1 MSQPSIATEGT
12 FTPDDLLISGPVVT
26 ESVVVPTG
34 QTILRGTVMG
44 KITSGGKL
52 IKSLSGASDGSQTP
66 SGIAVEAITTSGDVT
81 TLVYTSGVFNSNAL
95 DLGAS
100 HTLASIKAAL
110 RDKGIYFEPANAA
123 R

>member
-44 KITSGGKL
+44 KITTGGKL

-66 SGIAVEAITTSGDVT
+66 YGIAVEAITTSGDVT
-81 TLVYTSGVFNSNAL
+81 TLVYTAGVFNSNAL

-100 HTLASIKAAL
+100 HTLATIKAAL
-110 RDKGIYFEPANAA
+110 RDKGIFFEPANAA

>member
-1 MSQPSIATEGT
+1 MSQPTLVSEGT
-12 FTPDDLLISGPVVT
+12 FTPDDLLISGPVTT
-26 ESVVVPTG
+26 ESVVIPTG

-66 SGIAVEAITTSGDVT
+66 YGIAVEAVTTTGDVT

-110 RDKGIYFEPANAA
+110 RDKGIFFEAANAA

>member
-1 MSQPSIATEGT
+1 MQPSIITEGT

-66 SGIAVEAITTSGDVT
+66 YGIAVEAITTSGDVT

-110 RDKGIYFEPANAA
+110 RDKGIFFEPANAA

>member
-1 MSQPSIATEGT
+1 MQPSITTEGT
-12 FTPDDLLISGPVVT
+12 FTPDDLLIS
-26 ESVVVPTG
+26 
-34 QTILRGTVMG
+34 
-44 KITSGGKL
+44 GKL

-66 SGIAVEAITTSGDVT
+66 YGIAVEAITTSGDVT

-95 DLGAS
+95 ELGAS

-110 RDKGIYFEPANAA
+110 RDKGIFFEAANAA